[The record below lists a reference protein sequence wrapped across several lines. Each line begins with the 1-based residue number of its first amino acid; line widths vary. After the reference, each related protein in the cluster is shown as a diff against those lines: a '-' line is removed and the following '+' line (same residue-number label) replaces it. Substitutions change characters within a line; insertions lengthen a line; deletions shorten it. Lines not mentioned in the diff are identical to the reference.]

1 MGMSLS
7 KLWEKVK
14 DREALECCRDHKELD
29 TTEWLSFGVKS
40 KKSSPRL
47 LSKSFLLIFSSR
59 GFIVSDLTF
68 KSLPFWVR
76 TQEYEPKGSG
86 LVSSFCM

>member
-1 MGMSLS
+1 MDMSLS

-14 DREALECCRDHKELD
+14 GREALECCSLWGHRELD
-29 TTEWLSFGVKS
+29 TTEWLSLGVKS

-59 GFIVSDLTF
+59 GFIVSDLT
-68 KSLPFWVR
+68 STGR
-76 TQEYEPKGSG
+76 T
-86 LVSSFCM
+86 VF